1 MANYLQG
8 VGQLPA
14 MSAEVLETGKIPETN
29 ILGNIKTIYIQIR
42 QKNGRKKAEQKFQIE
57 V

>member
-14 MSAEVLETGKIPETN
+14 MSAEVLETGKIPETD
-29 ILGNIKTIYIQIR
+29 ILGLGNIREQTNETEKLGEEKLGL
-42 QKNGRKKAEQKFQIE
+42 KN
-57 V
+57 